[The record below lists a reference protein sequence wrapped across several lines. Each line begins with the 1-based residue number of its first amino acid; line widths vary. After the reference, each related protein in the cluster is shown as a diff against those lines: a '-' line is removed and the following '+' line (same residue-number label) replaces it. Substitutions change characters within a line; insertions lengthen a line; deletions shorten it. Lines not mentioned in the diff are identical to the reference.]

1 MGTDRN
7 IGDEVQKELDS
18 DPLIDADDIV
28 IEVVNG
34 SVRLTGT
41 VPSLPLIASS
51 IMSKKLAAGADAIVL
66 DVKCGHG
73 AFMETLES
81 LSSPP
86 RTPLKLTH
94 SGNAPVTQRSF
105 LSLLPTSSR

>member
-41 VPSLPLIASS
+41 VPSITVA
-51 IMSKKLAAGADAIVL
+51 V
-66 DVKCGHG
+66 
-73 AFMETLES
+73 
-81 LSSPP
+81 
-86 RTPLKLTH
+86 
-94 SGNAPVTQRSF
+94 
-105 LSLLPTSSR
+105 SR